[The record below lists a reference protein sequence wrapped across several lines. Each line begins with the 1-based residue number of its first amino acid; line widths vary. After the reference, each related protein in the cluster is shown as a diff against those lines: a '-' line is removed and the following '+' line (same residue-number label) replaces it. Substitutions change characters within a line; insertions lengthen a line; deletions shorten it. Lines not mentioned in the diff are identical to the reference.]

1 MIYAIGIC
9 ANIVKIGMGDIIS
22 TSIRCILRQ
31 EILNATISNQS
42 HRI

>member
-9 ANIVKIGMGDIIS
+9 ANIVKIGMRDIIPA
-22 TSIRCILRQ
+22 SICGILRQ
-31 EILNATISNQS
+31 EILNGTIRNQS